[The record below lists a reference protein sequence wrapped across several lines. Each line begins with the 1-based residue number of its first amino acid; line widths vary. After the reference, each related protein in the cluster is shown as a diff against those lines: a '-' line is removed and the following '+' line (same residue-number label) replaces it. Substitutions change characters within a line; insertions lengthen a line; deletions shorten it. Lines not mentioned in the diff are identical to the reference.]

1 MKKNLKEY
9 FIEISALRK
18 QYRDWLRG
26 RIDNLQNSTPQV
38 ALALEVSKSVL
49 AAIDSLSDD
58 LSYRTEILAERQER
72 RQTEIDLLNA
82 NITALR
88 VAVSDIAQ
96 KTMQTKSFEVRLMK
110 IEGREEKTQRLQ
122 ESFEHF
128 VEKKSEEIK
137 KQDEKRRQDAEKSLP
152 GVT

>member
-1 MKKNLKEY
+1 MTKTLKEH
-9 FIEISALRK
+9 FRETSALRK
-18 QYRDWLRG
+18 QYRDWLHT
-26 RIDNLQNSTPQV
+26 RIECLADTTPRV
-38 ALALEVSKSVL
+38 ALPLEAPNSVL
-49 AAIDSLSDD
+49 AAFDSLSDD
-58 LSYRTEILAERQER
+58 LSYRTEMLAERQER
-72 RQTEIDLLNA
+72 RQIEIDLLNA

-137 KQDEKRRQDAEKSLP
+137 KQDEKRRQDAEKSLS

>member
-1 MKKNLKEY
+1 MRLTKKQREKGNEKDPERIFY
-9 FIEISALRK
+9 RDSALRK

-26 RIDNLQNSTPQV
+26 RIDSLEKSPPQM

-49 AAIDSLSDD
+49 AAIDSVSDD
-58 LSYRTEILAERQER
+58 LSYRTEILAERQEK

-110 IEGREEKTQRLQ
+110 IE
-122 ESFEHF
+122 
-128 VEKKSEEIK
+128 
-137 KQDEKRRQDAEKSLP
+137 
-152 GVT
+152 

>member
-1 MKKNLKEY
+1 MKKTLKEY

-18 QYRDWLRG
+18 QYSDWLRG

-58 LSYRTEILAERQER
+58 LSYRTEILAERQEK

-88 VAVSDIAQ
+88 VTISDIAH
-96 KTMQTKSFEVRLMK
+96 KTMQMRSVEARLKK
-110 IEGREEKTQRLQ
+110 IEEREEKIQSMQ
-122 ESFEHF
+122 ESLGRF
-128 VEKKSEEIK
+128 VESKSEQIK
-137 KQDEKRRQDAEKSLP
+137 KQDEKRQQNAEKNLP
-152 GVT
+152 GVS

>member
-1 MKKNLKEY
+1 MKKTLKEY

-18 QYRDWLRG
+18 QYSDWLRG

-58 LSYRTEILAERQER
+58 LSYRTEILAERQEK

-137 KQDEKRRQDAEKSLP
+137 KQEEKRLQDAEKSLS

>member
-1 MKKNLKEY
+1 MKKTLKEY

-58 LSYRTEILAERQER
+58 LSYRTEILAERQEK

-128 VEKKSEEIK
+128 VEKKSEDIK
-137 KQDEKRRQDAEKSLP
+137 KQDEKRRQDAEESLP

>member
-1 MKKNLKEY
+1 MKKTLKEY
-9 FIEISALRK
+9 FIEISSLRK

-58 LSYRTEILAERQER
+58 LSYRTEILAERQEK

>member
-1 MKKNLKEY
+1 M
-9 FIEISALRK
+9 
-18 QYRDWLRG
+18 
-26 RIDNLQNSTPQV
+26 
-38 ALALEVSKSVL
+38 SKSVL

-58 LSYRTEILAERQER
+58 LSYKTEILAERQEK

-137 KQDEKRRQDAEKSLP
+137 KQDEKRRQDAEKNLS

>member
-1 MKKNLKEY
+1 MKKTLKEY

-18 QYRDWLRG
+18 QYSDWLRG

-58 LSYRTEILAERQER
+58 LSYRTEILAERQEK

-137 KQDEKRRQDAEKSLP
+137 KQDEKRRQDAEKSLS

>member
-1 MKKNLKEY
+1 MKKTLKEY

-58 LSYRTEILAERQER
+58 LSYRTEILAERQEK

-96 KTMQTKSFEVRLMK
+96 KTMQTKSVEARLKK
-110 IEGREEKTQRLQ
+110 IEAREKKLKSMQ
-122 ESFEHF
+122 ESLERF
-128 VEKKSEEIK
+128 VESKSEQIK
-137 KQDEKRRQDAEKSLP
+137 KQDEKRQRNAEKNLP
-152 GVT
+152 AVS

>member
-1 MKKNLKEY
+1 MLDESQKMQVVVVVMGAILATSTSFRRAND
-9 FIEISALRK
+9 I
-18 QYRDWLRG
+18 
-26 RIDNLQNSTPQV
+26 STPQT

-58 LSYRTEILAERQER
+58 LSYRTEMLAERQEK

-88 VAVSDIAQ
+88 VTVSDIAH
-96 KTMQTKSFEVRLMK
+96 KTMQTKSLEARLKTM
-110 IEGREEKTQRLQ
+110 EGRQGKLQ
-122 ESFEHF
+122 DLQDSLEDIIEQ
-128 VEKKSEEIK
+128 KSEQIK

>member
-1 MKKNLKEY
+1 MKKTLKEY

-58 LSYRTEILAERQER
+58 LSYRTEILAERQEK